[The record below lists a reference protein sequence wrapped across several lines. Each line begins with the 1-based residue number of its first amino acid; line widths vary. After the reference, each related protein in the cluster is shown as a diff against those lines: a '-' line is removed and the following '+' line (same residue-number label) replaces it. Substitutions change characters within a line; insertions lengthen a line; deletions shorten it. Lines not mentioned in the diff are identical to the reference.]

1 MQPAKESSSLSL
13 HDALAMSSR
22 HSKFKLKSLCSNL
35 SVRSYLSVSLLA
47 NFGQWP
53 TGTRHLATTPAHRIQ
68 MAHGALFSG
77 LLAIF
82 GSQAGLMNG
91 PAIDLG
97 TDFGWLLDTALLLA
111 AIASLDLR
119 VDHFFFF
126 FMLFKP
132 RFECTRMAGESKVW
146 QSMTTSSP
154 RLTASAGLSSWPS
167 GQTAVI
173 QLILKRY
180 LKKHIHI
187 YIIFIH
193 KLMTPMNEQTDSVI
207 SHNDDKFNELITF
220 SRSNHSQTLNHN
232 KNFSSYMQQK

>member
-22 HSKFKLKSLCSNL
+22 HSKFKLKSICSNL

-119 VDHFFFF
+119 VDHFFFLCF
-126 FMLFKP
+126 LSLVLSAREWRVKAKCGNQW
-132 RFECTRMAGESKVW
+132 RHQTQDSLHRRVWAAGQADKQLLYSWYWKDTW
-146 QSMTTSSP
+146 RNTYIYTSYSYINLWHQWMNRLIQS
-154 RLTASAGLSSWPS
+154 
-167 GQTAVI
+167 
-173 QLILKRY
+173 
-180 LKKHIHI
+180 
-187 YIIFIH
+187 
-193 KLMTPMNEQTDSVI
+193 
-207 SHNDDKFNELITF
+207 
-220 SRSNHSQTLNHN
+220 
-232 KNFSSYMQQK
+232 